1 MELKPLVLFSAI
13 ALMGCQREQW
23 NDCVTGTGEHATEVR
38 SVGAFTAIELEDRID
53 LVLEARSSGSIA
65 VEGGENLLGQI
76 STEVSEGTLRI
87 RSAMKCNW
95 VRSFKPRITVHAPVD
110 ALCRIT
116 LRGTGDVRCA
126 DTLRC
131 DGFLLEQWGGEGST
145 RLSVRMGRLDILLH
159 TGAGDALITGRCEE
173 VNLYSGIM
181 APIDA
186 GALRAGA
193 VRVNNSSTGDIRCW
207 AVNELDAQV
216 RSVGDVYYTGAPATV
231 RSTIT
236 GSGSL
241 IHE

>member
-1 MELKPLVLFSAI
+1 MELKHLYLFGAMALV
-13 ALMGCQREQW
+13 GCEREQW
-23 NDCVTGTGEHATEVR
+23 NDCVTGTGDHATEER
-38 SVGAFTAIELEDRID
+38 SVSAFTAIELEDRID
-53 LVLEARSSGSIA
+53 LVLESRAIGSIA

-95 VRSFKPRITVHAPVD
+95 VRSFKPRITVHAPVE

-116 LRGTGDVRCA
+116 LRGTGEVRCA

-145 RLSVRMGRLDILLH
+145 RLSVRMDRLEILLH
-159 TGAGDALITGRCEE
+159 TGAGDALIAGRCDE
-173 VNLYSGIM
+173 VDLYSGIM

-186 GALRAGA
+186 GALRAGT

-207 AVNELDAQV
+207 AVNELDAQI
-216 RSVGDVYYTGAPATV
+216 RSVGDVYYIGSPANV
-231 RSTIT
+231 HSTIT